1 MKKIIV
7 KTIILSIVISLIS
20 CNASKNQK
28 SKNQKMFATNYIVEK
43 IENKKELSTKP
54 TIIFNTKENKIS
66 GFAGCNRYNG
76 SFIKKEN
83 TITFNG
89 IISTKMYCLNMP
101 VEKEFLTALSN
112 TTSYKI
118 SENKL
123 VFLDKSD
130 TVLVTFIKTEK

>member
-1 MKKIIV
+1 MKKIIL
-7 KTIILSIVISLIS
+7 KTIILSIAINLIS

-28 SKNQKMFATNYIVEK
+28 SENQKMFATNYIVEK
-43 IENKKELSTKP
+43 IETKKELSTKP

-76 SFIKKEN
+76 NFTKKEN

-89 IISTKMYCLNMP
+89 IISTKMYCQNMP
-101 VEKEFLTALSN
+101 VEKEFLTALSK

-123 VFLDKSD
+123 VF
-130 TVLVTFIKTEK
+130 FR